1 MRDPCCGG
9 RVRSR
14 LARFVSGLLQPLT
27 LLWLA
32 IVAVA
37 AVRLLQGRFREA
49 LGPSL
54 LAAAIWA
61 IGGSGIPLA
70 LVADLE
76 RPWAGFDVD
85 RLPRADAVVMPGGE
99 VAYSPDAVFGFD
111 VSAASD
117 RALTAAE
124 IVRRGKAG
132 ALVLGG
138 SRHGPDRD
146 RGVGP
151 TEGDLL
157 RRWFEAWKVVE
168 VPIFDLGDCRD
179 THDEAVAT
187 ATLARE
193 RGWKRII
200 LVTSAAHM
208 RRAEAVFR
216 NAGLDV
222 VPAPCDF
229 EALAR
234 LADPGGSPVVSP
246 AGFEQLGQWIHE
258 RLGWWVYRWR
268 GWVD

>member
-1 MRDPCCGG
+1 MT
-9 RVRSR
+9 
-14 LARFVSGLLQPLT
+14 RFVSGSLQPLT

-37 AVRLLQGRFREA
+37 AWQALRGRLRRA
-49 LGPSL
+49 IGPAL
-54 LAAAIWA
+54 LALTIWLV
-61 IGGSGIPLA
+61 GGTRIPLELA
-70 LVADLE
+70 ADLE

-85 RLPRADAVVMPGGE
+85 RLPIADAVVMPGGE
-99 VAYSPDAVFGFD
+99 IAPSSNDVFGFD
-111 VSAASD
+111 LRDASD

-157 RRWFEAWKVVE
+157 RRWFEAWGVVG
-168 VPIFDLGDCRD
+168 VPVLDLGDCRD
-179 THDEAVAT
+179 THDEALAT
-187 ATLARE
+187 AALARE
-193 RGWKRII
+193 RGWKRVI
-200 LVTSAAHM
+200 LVTSASHM

-216 NAGLDV
+216 KAGLGV

-229 EALAR
+229 QALSRIEEPGEPR
-234 LADPGGSPVVSP
+234 LLSLE
-246 AGFEQLGQWIHE
+246 GFEHLGAWIHE
-258 RLGWWVYRWR
+258 RLGWWAYRMR